1 MFNYSTP
8 TTIKSNC
15 TNIKNCFFL
24 PPSGHNLTERE
35 HGTQRLRRHRAQIFN
50 DMSGLSGGN
59 YAAGKG
65 RGRKREVGR
74 GERNR
79 NYFEKVARNSLP
91 SAKNGK
97 RRAGKR
103 ESGVDSHAAAD

>member
-1 MFNYSTP
+1 MRP
-8 TTIKSNC
+8 A
-15 TNIKNCFFL
+15 
-24 PPSGHNLTERE
+24 RE
-35 HGTQRLRRHRAQIFN
+35 GEE
-50 DMSGLSGGN
+50 
-59 YAAGKG
+59 
-65 RGRKREVGR
+65 REVGR

-103 ESGVDSHAAAD
+103 ESGADSHAAAD

>member
-1 MFNYSTP
+1 MRP
-8 TTIKSNC
+8 A
-15 TNIKNCFFL
+15 
-24 PPSGHNLTERE
+24 RE
-35 HGTQRLRRHRAQIFN
+35 GEE
-50 DMSGLSGGN
+50 
-59 YAAGKG
+59 
-65 RGRKREVGR
+65 REVGR

-103 ESGVDSHAAAD
+103 ESGADDSHAAAAD